1 MSKYLKEIET
11 NPSQMLKKKKKTL
24 KNEKK
29 IHVVNIIIQW
39 NKTCTKMSHLK
50 KMVLVQLCFFK

>member
-29 IHVVNIIIQW
+29 YMFLTLLYNGTKHVQ
-39 NKTCTKMSHLK
+39 K
-50 KMVLVQLCFFK
+50 

>member
-24 KNEKK
+24 KNEK
-29 IHVVNIIIQW
+29 N
-39 NKTCTKMSHLK
+39 TC
-50 KMVLVQLCFFK
+50 F